1 MRPTE
6 PDTFIAILVF
16 DYGSEAR
23 GIEPLVVRATHP
35 EIAYQCALAKG
46 SERRPDRSFAGLADL
61 YVTSEDVP
69 LVGKIE
75 RGAAEELVVAKD
87 RLAVFAAGTWAQVLC
102 DPAELAAALAEPP
115 YLVELVGIDD
125 LPWGD
130 MSHAYGP
137 AVDVPTDLKRVASTE
152 PRMRE
157 NALWNLSGNI
167 YHQGDIF
174 DSTAAALPF
183 LVTLAGNRVLPN
195 RRKILDLIEAI
206 AESAA
211 TVDAE
216 AIRRRWAERERR
228 SPDVP
233 TVKPA
238 AEMAETEIAYKL
250 TVQAAMASS
259 IATLTVLYND
269 SNPEVA
275 SAARAVVQAFG
286 SHGAGGTD
294 AR

>member
-6 PDTFIAILVF
+6 PDTFVAILVF
-16 DYGSEAR
+16 DYGSGAR

-35 EIAYQCALAKG
+35 EIAYECALAKG

-61 YVTSEDVP
+61 YVATEDVP

-75 RGAAEELVVAKD
+75 QGAAEELVVAKD

-125 LPWGD
+125 LPWQE

-137 AVDVPTDLKRVASTE
+137 SIDVPSDLKRVASSD
-152 PRMRE
+152 PRIRK

-183 LVTLAGNRVLPN
+183 LVTLAGSQLLPN
-195 RRKILDLIEAI
+195 RKEILELIKAI

-211 TVDAE
+211 TVDPE

-228 SPDVP
+228 APDVP
-233 TVKPA
+233 TVRPA
-238 AEMAETEIAYKL
+238 GEMAETEIAYKL
-250 TVQAAMASS
+250 AVRAAMAAS
-259 IATLTVLYND
+259 IATLTGLYND

-275 SAARAVVQAFG
+275 SAARAVVQAF
-286 SHGAGGTD
+286 SSRRAGGTD